1 MYKNNIVLTKMSQQA
16 QQQAVAQTKVVA
28 QAVAEV
34 QDSNLKKAGTFFAIL
49 QEDIQVHLMEEY
61 IKPQLRGD
69 DLVREF
75 EKQLMSK
82 ECKSLDWTVLV
93 DVVSKI
99 IENKSALA
107 QMYEKYDD
115 IGFKGYYNQ
124 HFIQKQNTFTQPSW
138 TPLSSFCATLTMC
151 KWH

>member
-1 MYKNNIVLTKMSQQA
+1 MSQAQA
-16 QQQAVAQTKVVA
+16 QQQAVAETKA
-28 QAVAEV
+28 
-34 QDSNLKKAGTFFAIL
+34 QDSNLKKVGNLFAIL

-75 EKQLMSK
+75 EKQLMSN

-138 TPLSSFCATLTMC
+138 DALSSFCATLTMC